1 MHDDAFGGTTT
12 LLAQLQSTTAAK
24 AAALKVPLGLRYGSD
39 HSGAGSMASRDLT
52 LRQLSLEQTT
62 QVLHAEKEAQNLRL
76 GEN

>member
-1 MHDDAFGGTTT
+1 
-12 LLAQLQSTTAAK
+12 
-24 AAALKVPLGLRYGSD
+24 
-39 HSGAGSMASRDLT
+39 MASRELT